1 VQKINDLYPLNILV
15 AEDNT
20 INQKLINRLFQILGY
35 SIHLAANGLEVLDAL
50 KRLQIDIIFM
60 DIQMPEMDGLEATRQ
75 IIDTYGVQRPLIIAI
90 TANAHQIDKDRCIAT
105 GMDDF
110 LNKPLSLLQV
120 KSCIEKWAMMI
131 GSKKE

>member
-1 VQKINDLYPLNILV
+1 MQKINDLYPLNILV

-50 KRLQIDIIFM
+50 NRLQIDIIFM

-75 IIDTYGVQRPLIIAI
+75 IIGTYGVQRPLIIAI
-90 TANAHQIDKDRCIAT
+90 TANAHQVDKERCIAT

-110 LNKPLSLLQV
+110 LNKPLSILQI

-131 GSKKE
+131 GDKKE

>member
-35 SIHLAANGLEVLDAL
+35 SIHLASNGLETLNAL
-50 KRLQIDIIFM
+50 NRLQIDIIFM

-75 IIDTYGVQRPLIIAI
+75 IIGTYGVQRPLIIAI
-90 TANAHQIDKDRCIAT
+90 TANAHQVDKDMCVAT

-110 LNKPLSLLQV
+110 LTKPLTILQI
-120 KSCIEKWAMMI
+120 KSCIEKWAPMI
-131 GSKKE
+131 GSKNE

>member
-1 VQKINDLYPLNILV
+1 MQKINDLYPLNILV

>member
-1 VQKINDLYPLNILV
+1 MQEINDLYPLNILV

-35 SIHLAANGLEVLDAL
+35 NIHLAANGLEVLDAL
-50 KRLQIDIIFM
+50 NRLQIDIIFM
-60 DIQMPEMDGLEATRQ
+60 DIQMPEMDGLEVTRQ
-75 IIDTYGVQRPLIIAI
+75 IIGIYGAQRPLIIAI

-110 LNKPLSLLQV
+110 LNKPLTILQV

-131 GSKKE
+131 GGKKE

>member
-1 VQKINDLYPLNILV
+1 VQKINDLYPLSILV

-35 SIHLAANGLEVLDAL
+35 SIHLATNGLEVLDAL
-50 KRLQIDIIFM
+50 NRLQIDIIFM

-75 IIDTYGVQRPLIIAI
+75 IIGTYGVQRPLIIAI
-90 TANAHQIDKDRCIAT
+90 TANAHQIDKDICIAS

-110 LNKPLSLLQV
+110 LTKPLTILQV

-131 GSKKE
+131 GGRKE